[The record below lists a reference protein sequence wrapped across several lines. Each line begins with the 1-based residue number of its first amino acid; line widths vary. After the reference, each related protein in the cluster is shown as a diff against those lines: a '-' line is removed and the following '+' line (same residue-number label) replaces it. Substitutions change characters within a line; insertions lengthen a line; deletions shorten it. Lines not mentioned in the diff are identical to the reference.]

1 MNAPPIR
8 PAMRWFAQ
16 CGYVMTGSPMCFAVG
31 SHSNNCALDVRHA
44 HRSKRGNQ
52 VRGRSALTTER
63 EPANDEPK
71 VVEWIPDTPENV
83 MRAIVTNIEV
93 VEVSERDGDIAPTR
107 GTDDQSLFRTIVCPS
122 PCESSSVETCS

>member
-16 CGYVMTGSPMCFAVG
+16 CGYVMTGSPMCFAVD

-44 HRSKRGNQ
+44 HRSKCGNQ

-63 EPANDEPK
+63 ETANDEPK

-93 VEVSERDGDIAPTR
+93 VEVSERGGDIAPTR
-107 GTDDQSLFRTIVCPS
+107 GTDDQSLLGSI
-122 PCESSSVETCS
+122 